1 MLSFLLL
8 CFDHNIFHTTTT
20 SFNHSIC
27 LNEKHK
33 MQINYILQKCA
44 PTDIIAKKW
53 EANGV
58 GGNESEIVDVVELIS
73 GAGELY

>member
-1 MLSFLLL
+1 
-8 CFDHNIFHTTTT
+8 
-20 SFNHSIC
+20 
-27 LNEKHK
+27 
-33 MQINYILQKCA
+33 MQINRILQKCA

-58 GGNESEIVDVVELIS
+58 QGTESEIVDVVELIS